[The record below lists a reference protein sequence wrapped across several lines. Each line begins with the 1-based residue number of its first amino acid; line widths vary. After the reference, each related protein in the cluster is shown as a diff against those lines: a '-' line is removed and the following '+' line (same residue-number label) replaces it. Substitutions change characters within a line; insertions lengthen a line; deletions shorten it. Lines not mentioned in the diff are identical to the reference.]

1 MTYTVI
7 KERIYM
13 KKTLIILLVQMLIFG
28 GLNITTAQTVNVN
41 IHSSI
46 GANATQ
52 TMSEMLNRLTFVIN
66 AVAVSILSI
75 LWIWEGLFLFFHKDD
90 REGLLKFKHDLPI
103 MIIASVIILG
113 ASIIVNIIG
122 FIAHG

>member
-1 MTYTVI
+1 LKLLALILITQVI
-7 KERIYM
+7 
-13 KKTLIILLVQMLIFG
+13 LVSGMNLSY
-28 GLNITTAQTVNVN
+28 AQTVSVN
-41 IHSSI
+41 MHTSV

-52 TMSEMLNRLTFVIN
+52 NLTEMLNRLTFVIN
-66 AVAVSILSI
+66 AIAISILSI

-90 REGLLKFKHDLPI
+90 REGILKFKHDLPI

>member
-1 MTYTVI
+1 MKLLALILITQVI
-7 KERIYM
+7 
-13 KKTLIILLVQMLIFG
+13 LVSGMNLSY
-28 GLNITTAQTVNVN
+28 AQTVSVN
-41 IHSSI
+41 MHTSV

-52 TMSEMLNRLTFVIN
+52 NLTEMLNRLTFVIN
-66 AVAVSILSI
+66 AIAISILSI

-90 REGLLKFKHDLPI
+90 REGILKFKHDLPI

>member
-1 MTYTVI
+1 
-7 KERIYM
+7 M
-13 KKTLIILLVQMLIFG
+13 KLLALILIIQVILLSGMNLSY
-28 GLNITTAQTVNVN
+28 AQTVSVN
-41 IHSSI
+41 MHTSV

-52 TMSEMLNRLTFVIN
+52 NLTEMLNRLTFVIN
-66 AVAVSILSI
+66 AIAISILSI

-90 REGLLKFKHDLPI
+90 REGILKFKHDLPI

-113 ASIIVNIIG
+113 ASVIVNIIG

>member
-1 MTYTVI
+1 
-7 KERIYM
+7 M
-13 KKTLIILLVQMLIFG
+13 KLLALILIIQVILLSGMNLSY
-28 GLNITTAQTVNVN
+28 AQTVSVN
-41 IHSSI
+41 MHTSI

-52 TMSEMLNRLTFVIN
+52 NLTEMLNRLTFVIN
-66 AVAVSILSI
+66 AIAISILSV

-90 REGLLKFKHDLPI
+90 REGILKFKHDLPI

-113 ASIIVNIIG
+113 ASVIVNIIG

>member
-1 MTYTVI
+1 MHT
-7 KERIYM
+7 
-13 KKTLIILLVQMLIFG
+13 
-28 GLNITTAQTVNVN
+28 NV
-41 IHSSI
+41 

-52 TMSEMLNRLTFVIN
+52 NLTEMLNRLTFVIN
-66 AVAVSILSI
+66 AIAISILSI

-90 REGLLKFKHDLPI
+90 REGILKFKHDLPI

>member
-1 MTYTVI
+1 MKNLILIMIIQALILNGMGVI
-7 KERIYM
+7 S
-13 KKTLIILLVQMLIFG
+13 
-28 GLNITTAQTVNVN
+28 AQSITVNV
-41 IHSSI
+41 HTSI

-52 TMSEMLNRLTFVIN
+52 SLTEMLNRLTFVIN
-66 AVAVSILSI
+66 AIAVSILSI
-75 LWIWEGLFLFFHKDD
+75 MWIWEGLFLFFHKDD

-113 ASIIVNIIG
+113 ASVIVNIIG

>member
-1 MTYTVI
+1 
-7 KERIYM
+7 M
-13 KKTLIILLVQMLIFG
+13 KSLILIMIIQALLFSGMSV
-28 GLNITTAQTVNVN
+28 TSAQSITVNV
-41 IHSSI
+41 HTSI

-52 TMSEMLNRLTFVIN
+52 NLTEMLNRLTFVIN
-66 AVAVSILSI
+66 VIAVSILSVM
-75 LWIWEGLFLFFHKDD
+75 WIWEGLFLFFHKDD

-113 ASIIVNIIG
+113 ASVIVNIIG

>member
-1 MTYTVI
+1 LKLLALI
-7 KERIYM
+7 
-13 KKTLIILLVQMLIFG
+13 LIIQVILLSGMNLSY
-28 GLNITTAQTVNVN
+28 AQTVSVN
-41 IHSSI
+41 MHTSI

-52 TMSEMLNRLTFVIN
+52 NLTEMLNRLTFVIN
-66 AVAVSILSI
+66 AIAISILSV

-90 REGLLKFKHDLPI
+90 REGILKFKHDLPI

-113 ASIIVNIIG
+113 ASVIVNIIG